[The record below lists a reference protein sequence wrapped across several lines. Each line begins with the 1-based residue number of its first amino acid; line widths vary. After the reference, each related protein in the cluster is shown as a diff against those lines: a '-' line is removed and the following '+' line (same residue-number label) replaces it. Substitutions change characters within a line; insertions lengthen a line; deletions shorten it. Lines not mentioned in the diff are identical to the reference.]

1 MLRALTIVLIFFCSG
16 GYAQIKGDSV
26 RIETLYSKNYIGT
39 ISKVEKEGYFIKVN
53 NLREIFI
60 PLTEIKFINKI
71 NTELERKALEPKTN
85 SVINTPIIDS
95 ADTKPAITNV
105 IKETP
110 EIEVISETNNT
121 IEISEFYKK
130 YDLANFDLNSFDSP
144 KNIRYVRIFQT
155 KIQNHHRKNK
165 TLNFKDK
172 ISFKNNLIKGM
183 NIKPNDEFI
192 KYQKLKKTGDI
203 LKLIGL
209 ASFTTGNIITSQ
221 SNFSTFTG
229 LGIGGVVLIDI
240 GAIVMGTSS
249 KWLFKSF
256 YTYLQEQKS
265 RQSK

>member
-1 MLRALTIVLIFFCSG
+1 MLRVLTIVLIFFCSG
-16 GYAQIKGDSV
+16 GYAQIQGDSV
-26 RIETLYSKNYIGT
+26 RIETMYSKNYIGT
-39 ISKVEKEGYFIKVN
+39 ISKIDKEGYFIKVN

-130 YDLANFDLNSFDSP
+130 YDLANFDINSFNSP
-144 KNIRYVRIFQT
+144 ENIRHVRLFQI
-155 KIQNHHRKNK
+155 KIIKHIRKNK
-165 TLNFKDK
+165 SLSLKDRRRFGK
-172 ISFKNNLIKGM
+172 NLISEM
-183 NIKPNDEFI
+183 SVNPNDEFL
-192 KYQKLKKTGDI
+192 KYQKSNRLGSGI
-203 LKLIGL
+203 MLIGL
-209 ASFTTGNIITSQ
+209 VSFATGNIITFQ
-221 SNFSTFTG
+221 SFFSTFTG